1 MRRAH
6 ASVGAFQSNVRGMSN
21 VRKRCLELVREI
33 DQVLDAPA
41 PPPPSISAGIS
52 AADNKRQRCLELV
65 REIDQVLDSVQRSL
79 DREQE
84 EQDRILRVVARW
96 SRLASSLTS
105 RWFERN
111 SPTVSEIIIAC
122 ELSALLDA

>member
-6 ASVGAFQSNVRGMSN
+6 ASVGSFQLNVRGMSN

-33 DQVLDAPA
+33 DQVLDGVSP

-65 REIDQVLDSVQRSL
+65 REIDQES
-79 DREQE
+79 
-84 EQDRILRVVARW
+84 
-96 SRLASSLTS
+96 
-105 RWFERN
+105 N
-111 SPTVSEIIIAC
+111 SQFS
-122 ELSALLDA
+122 